1 MTGARTVLYAL
12 PDGRFRDYYGR
23 GRLLRFGAMQAAW
36 RAHNKATGRCA
47 YAGGLEL
54 VRPLHLDTR
63 RSTGRGCPSPG
74 FCDRA
79 ERLAARRWCS
89 ACVAEGREAEE
100 RPADAHVVAW
110 RAVQRAERVERR
122 KRRFT

>member
-12 PDGRFRDYYGR
+12 PDGRFADYYGR

-36 RAHNKATGRCA
+36 RAHSKATGRCA
-47 YAGGLEL
+47 YADGLEL
-54 VRPLHLDTR
+54 VRPLPIDTLTR
-63 RSTGRGCPSPG
+63 RSTGRGCPSPR

-79 ERLAARRWCS
+79 ARVAARKWCS
-89 ACVAEGREAEE
+89 ACVAEGREADE
-100 RPADAHVVAW
+100 RPADSHVVAW
-110 RAVQRAERVERR
+110 RAQLRRSRAR